1 MATPQKMDTKSNT
14 GIMKNNDSSNDNG
27 SSCNN
32 YHSIKNKWVL
42 WAHLPQDS
50 DWTFKSYKKVCDF
63 KSLEDAIVITDITP
77 ESLIKSSMLFVM
89 KEGIAPMW
97 EDPKNRNG
105 GCFSYKVSNKN
116 VCEVWK
122 ELNYVLV
129 GETISTEALFVSCV
143 TGITISPKKNFCI
156 IKIWMTNCDYQNPT
170 KVTTEVNGLLSH
182 GCIFKKHTPEF

>member
-1 MATPQKMDTKSNT
+1 MATPQPMDTKSNT
-14 GIMKNNDSSNDNG
+14 SIMKNNVSSNNNG
-27 SSCNN
+27 SSCNS
-32 YHSIKNKWVL
+32 YHNIKNKWVL

-50 DWTFKSYKKVCDF
+50 DWTFKSYKKIYDF
-63 KSLEDAIVITDITP
+63 KTLEDAIVITDTTP
-77 ESLIKSSMLFVM
+77 EPLIKSSMLFVM

-122 ELNYVLV
+122 DLNYVLV
-129 GETISTEALFVSCV
+129 GETISTEASFVNSV

-170 KVTTEVNGLLSH
+170 KVTTEVKGLLSQ